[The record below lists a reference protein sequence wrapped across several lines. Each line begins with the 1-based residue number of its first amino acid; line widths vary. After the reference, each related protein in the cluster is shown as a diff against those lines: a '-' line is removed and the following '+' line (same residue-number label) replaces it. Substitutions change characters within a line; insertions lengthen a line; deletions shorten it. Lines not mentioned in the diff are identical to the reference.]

1 MNPSEYYQKLVAT
14 INDFDLRKCARIMS
28 NHVGEENAIGL
39 GALTEK
45 MYGVDEEFHVREN
58 DMRKT
63 RNLLETLIEDHGY
76 PVCSRSGVAG
86 RWMPAVKEEG
96 IKAAEERE
104 RRAEKLLKSAKQIR
118 ANVDRLPAP
127 LPRIGAPDIQP
138 RLI

>member
-1 MNPSEYYQKLVAT
+1 MNPTEYYKKLVAV
-14 INDFDLRKCARIMS
+14 IDDMELRKCARQLSYHI
-28 NHVGEENAIGL
+28 GENNAISIETLANEVFGET
-39 GALTEK
+39 TENTI
-45 MYGVDEEFHVREN
+45 R
-58 DMRKT
+58 RT
-63 RNLLETLIEDHGY
+63 RNLTETLIEDHGY

-104 RRAEKLLKSAKQIR
+104 RRAAKLLKSAKQIR

-127 LPRIGAPDIQP
+127 LPRIGVPDVQP

>member
-1 MNPSEYYQKLVAT
+1 MNPSEYYQKLVSK
-14 INDFDLRKCARIMS
+14 INDYDLRKCARALS
-28 NHVGEENAIGL
+28 YHVGEDNAISL
-39 GALTEK
+39 EQLARETFGAS
-45 MYGVDEEFHVREN
+45 GEN
-58 DMRKT
+58 EQRKT
-63 RNLLETLIEDHGY
+63 RNLIETLVEDHGY

-104 RRAEKLLKSAKQIR
+104 RRAAKLLKSAKQIR
-118 ANVDRLPAP
+118 KNVDNLPAP